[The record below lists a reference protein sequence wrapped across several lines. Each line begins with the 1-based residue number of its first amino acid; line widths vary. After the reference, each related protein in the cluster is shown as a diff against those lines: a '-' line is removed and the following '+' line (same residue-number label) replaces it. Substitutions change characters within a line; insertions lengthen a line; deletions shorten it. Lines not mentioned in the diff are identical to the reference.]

1 MALPHLTF
9 IVQATVCRALF
20 TAAILASLHHDP
32 VVSYRNY
39 PPAVQERMRARPE
52 YADQIP
58 TDAKT
63 VGRKIA
69 AAFVIAT
76 ALATASWL
84 AGARR
89 RQCPRLVARPLVRRE
104 PPGRARHRH
113 ALVLPGL
120 GLPSAWNGR
129 LEAEYRKVGRHRVDF
144 LKGEVIGGLAV
155 SLAAAG
161 LIAPMGFVG

>member
-1 MALPHLTF
+1 MALPHLTL
-9 IVQATVCRALF
+9 IVQAAVCCALF

-84 AGARR
+84 AGARD
-89 RQCPRLVARPLVRRE
+89 A
-104 PPGRARHRH
+104 AS
-113 ALVLPGL
+113 AL
-120 GLPSAWNGR
+120 A
-129 LEAEYRKVGRHRVDF
+129 
-144 LKGEVIGGLAV
+144 
-155 SLAAAG
+155 
-161 LIAPMGFVG
+161 

>member
-9 IVQATVCRALF
+9 IVQATVCRAIF

-32 VVSYRNY
+32 VVSFRNDT
-39 PPAVQERMRARPE
+39 PAVQERMRARPE

-69 AAFVIAT
+69 T

-84 AGARR
+84 AGARD
-89 RQCPRLVARPLVRRE
+89 A
-104 PPGRARHRH
+104 AS
-113 ALVLPGL
+113 AL
-120 GLPSAWNGR
+120 A
-129 LEAEYRKVGRHRVDF
+129 
-144 LKGEVIGGLAV
+144 
-155 SLAAAG
+155 
-161 LIAPMGFVG
+161 

>member
-20 TAAILASLHHDP
+20 TAAILASRHHDP
-32 VVSYRNY
+32 VVSFRTY

-52 YADQIP
+52 YAQQIP

-76 ALATASWL
+76 AHWPPRPGSPARATPPVPS
-84 AGARR
+84 
-89 RQCPRLVARPLVRRE
+89 
-104 PPGRARHRH
+104 PGR
-113 ALVLPGL
+113 
-120 GLPSAWNGR
+120 SASG
-129 LEAEYRKVGRHRVDF
+129 
-144 LKGEVIGGLAV
+144 
-155 SLAAAG
+155 
-161 LIAPMGFVG
+161 PP